1 MEQVGSITH
10 YLTKR
15 FVAESRLLVVLE
27 VKILQI
33 TESLIIRLI
42 SEDDVLWPEFPSLNL
57 FGLPHVVIIF
67 LDVED
72 SKDQDSSVNG
82 MVCGKTH

>member
-1 MEQVGSITH
+1 VEQVGSIAH
-10 YLTKR
+10 YLTAR
-15 FVAESRLLVVLE
+15 FVAESLLLVVLE

-42 SEDDVLWPEFPSLNL
+42 SKDDVLWPEFPSLNL
-57 FGLPHVVIIF
+57 LGLPHVVIIF

-72 SKDQDSSVNG
+72 PKDQDSSVNG
-82 MVCGKTH
+82 MICGKTN